1 MAECFDLELKD
12 GVAHL
17 RMNRPEAMN
26 TMTPAFWRE
35 LPALVN
41 ELSDAG
47 EARVIVLSSTGKH
60 FTAGMDLAVF
70 QGDARGKR
78 SGGGG
83 RRTQREP
90 RPGARAR
97 ARARRALLFQ
107 ESFNALER
115 ARVPVLA
122 AIQGG
127 CIGGGVDMISACDV
141 RYASEDAFFCIQE
154 INLGLTADVG
164 TLQRLPKLVPAGVV
178 RELAYTGRRMPAA
191 RAKEVGLVNEVYPTH
206 DALLAGVLAIAARDR
221 GEVAARDLGQQAD
234 AELRA
239 RPLRRGRAR
248 VHRHLAGRHVLRRR
262 TWPRRSRRGRR
273 SASRCSRTTRRHGA
287 GCRGGSGR
295 ARASAPWLARSRA
308 ASETRVDRNAFGQG
322 AFPAALYFRSGTRP
336 ALRARREDFERNVG
350 RWLRAIR

>member
-1 MAECFDLELKD
+1 MAECFDLTLSD

-70 QGDARGKR
+70 QGGSLGLGGKNE
-78 SGGGG
+78 
-83 RRTQREP
+83 EP
-90 RPGARAR
+90 GRAR
-97 ARARRALLFQ
+97 TRTRQAALVFQ
-107 ESFNALER
+107 ETFNALEK

-141 RYASEDAFFCIQE
+141 RYCTEDAFFCIQE

-178 RELAYTGRRMPAA
+178 RELAYTGRRMPAQ
-191 RAKEVGLVNEVYPTH
+191 RAKQVGLVNEVYPSH
-206 DALLAGVLAIAARDR
+206 EAMLSGVLEIAAEIAEKSPLAIW
-221 GEVAARDLGQQAD
+221 GSKQMLNYARDHSVEDGLEYIATWQAGMFFGSD
-234 AELRA
+234 MAEAFQARA
-239 RPLRRGRAR
+239 EKRKP
-248 VHRHLAGRHVLRRR
+248 VFQNN
-262 TWPRRSRRGRR
+262 PP
-273 SASRCSRTTRRHGA
+273 TRR
-287 GCRGGSGR
+287 
-295 ARASAPWLARSRA
+295 
-308 ASETRVDRNAFGQG
+308 EV
-322 AFPAALYFRSGTRP
+322 
-336 ALRARREDFERNVG
+336 
-350 RWLRAIR
+350 

>member
-17 RMNRPEAMN
+17 RMSRPEAMN

-70 QGDARGKR
+70 QGGNLGAALG
-78 SGGGG
+78 SAASA
-83 RRTQREP
+83 E
-90 RPGARAR
+90 GARSEGAAR
-97 ARARRALLFQ
+97 AKPTELEPGRARSRTRQAALVFQ
-107 ESFNALER
+107 QSFDALEK

-141 RYASEDAFFCIQE
+141 RYCTADAFFCIQE

-164 TLQRLPKLVPAGVV
+164 TLQRLPKLIPAGAV
-178 RELAYTGRRMPAA
+178 RELAYTGRRMPAQ
-191 RAKEVGLVNEVYPTH
+191 RAKEVGLVNEVYPTQE
-206 DALLAGVLAIAARDR
+206 AMLADVLGIAREIAEKSPLAIWGSKQMLNYARDHSVED
-221 GEVAARDLGQQAD
+221 GLEYIATWQAGMFFGTD
-234 AELRA
+234 MAEAFQAKAEKRK
-239 RPLRRGRAR
+239 PVFQDNPPTRRG
-248 VHRHLAGRHVLRRR
+248 V
-262 TWPRRSRRGRR
+262 
-273 SASRCSRTTRRHGA
+273 
-287 GCRGGSGR
+287 
-295 ARASAPWLARSRA
+295 
-308 ASETRVDRNAFGQG
+308 
-322 AFPAALYFRSGTRP
+322 
-336 ALRARREDFERNVG
+336 
-350 RWLRAIR
+350 